1 MDGAKTTRSPHVL
14 VLSLALLL
22 TGACSPSDTV
32 AEEPP
37 LGSTVAAP
45 LEVMAGWIGDEE
57 AAFRQVLAGFT
68 RETGVSVEFQSI
80 GDDLPD
86 ILWRRIEQGDPPDV
100 AVLAQP
106 GLLKDLASAGVL
118 LSIEDEAGVTV
129 DENFARVWREL
140 GSVDGTLYGVFFKA
154 ANKSTVWYDVG
165 ALQAHGLDP
174 PRTWDEW
181 IVLSE
186 KLVEAGIT
194 PLAVGGADGW
204 VLSDWFEN
212 VYLRTAGPEKYDM
225 LARHEIP
232 WTDASVKEALSILGE
247 LIGVDEFV
255 ARGRD
260 GATEVDFETSVQLVF
275 SDTPQAAMVYEGD
288 FVAGFILSGTNAQPG
303 IDFNF
308 FDWPSIDGSPSAVMG
323 GGDVAVVLTED
334 RAALQLVNYLA
345 TPSAGQIWAALGG
358 FSSPNRS
365 LDPSVYPDEITRA
378 SASALADA
386 DVFRFDLSDLVPA
399 ELGATRNAGIWG
411 RLQDWLNNP
420 DDIDSITARLENE
433 AQAAFG
439 E

>member
-1 MDGAKTTRSPHVL
+1 MTTWSPHVL
-14 VLSLALLL
+14 ALSLALLL
-22 TGACSPSDTV
+22 AGACSPSDSD

-37 LGSTVAAP
+37 LGSATTAATP
-45 LEVMAGWIGDEE
+45 LRVMAGWTGDEE

-68 RETGVSVEFQSI
+68 RETGVPVEFQGI
-80 GDDLPD
+80 EDDLPD
-86 ILWRRIEQGDPPDV
+86 ILWARIEQGDPPDV

-118 LSIEDEAGVTV
+118 LSIEDAAGVTV
-129 DENFARVWREL
+129 DENFAPVWRDL
-140 GSVDGTLYGVFFKA
+140 GSVNGTLYGVFFKG
-154 ANKSTVWYDVG
+154 ANKSTVWYDVR
-165 ALQAHGLDP
+165 AFQANGLDP
-174 PRTWDEW
+174 PQTWEEW

-186 KLVEAGIT
+186 KLVEAGVT

-232 WTDASVKEALSILGE
+232 WTDASVKQALSILGE

-260 GATEVDFETSVQLVF
+260 GATETDFETSVQLVF
-275 SDTPQAAMVYEGD
+275 SDTPEAAIVYEGD
-288 FVAGFILSGTNAQPG
+288 FVAGVILSETNAQPG

-323 GGDVAVVLTED
+323 GGDVAVVLTENP
-334 RAALQLVNYLA
+334 AALQLVNYLA

-378 SASALADA
+378 YASALADA
-386 DVFRFDLSDLVPA
+386 EVFRFDLSDLLPA
-399 ELGATRNAGIWG
+399 ELGATRNAGVWG